1 MKTIVAQYDYERM
14 VSGKLTGEKL
24 KITVKPRHSFG
35 YLQGVTVHINGKKFP
50 SKRNFVYAH
59 NKNNKAILK
68 ALIEGGYTE
77 NYQWFLHDIQD
88 NQEAKKL

>member
-1 MKTIVAQYDYERM
+1 MKTIVAQCDYERM
-14 VSGKLTGEKL
+14 VTGKLTGEKL

-35 YLQGVTVHINGKKFP
+35 YLQGVTVHIKGKKYP

-59 NKNNKAILK
+59 NKNNRAILR

-77 NYQWFLHDIQD
+77 NYQWFLHDIND
-88 NQEAKKL
+88 NQEAT

>member
-35 YLQGVTVHINGKKFP
+35 YLQGVTVHINGKKFQV
-50 SKRNFVYAH
+50 KE
-59 NKNNKAILK
+59 ILCTHTTK
-68 ALIEGGYTE
+68 TIR
-77 NYQWFLHDIQD
+77 QF
-88 NQEAKKL
+88 